1 MKTPENNMYE
11 KLKTTMIN
19 TFSEPETTKL
29 KKLLHTFELGDKRPS
44 QLLREM
50 QELSDNKFSD
60 DVLKIFWIQRLPAQC
75 QTVVSCFD
83 SELEELASKA
93 DKIMQATT
101 NTVINEATADPPEIF
116 QNLQNQVEELI
127 KKVEALNNRPAKN
140 WYNKPTQRRRQDS
153 TPDVRPCWYHM
164 KFGSRAHRCQPPC
177 CFQAE
182 NL

>member
-1 MKTPENNMYE
+1 LIVLSVIVYV
-11 KLKTTMIN
+11 
-19 TFSEPETTKL
+19 
-29 KKLLHTFELGDKRPS
+29 
-44 QLLREM
+44 LR
-50 QELSDNKFSD
+50 QNCRAAGWRWD
-60 DVLKIFWIQRLPAQC
+60 
-75 QTVVSCFD
+75 T
-83 SELEELASKA
+83 
-93 DKIMQATT
+93 KIMQATT

-177 CFQAE
+177 SFQAE